1 MANDTNSTDRCEQ
14 LRKLRSNVLHE
25 IATLQEGRTQEEQE
39 GVGNP
44 VERVNVIKS
53 LQETLTTIDLE
64 LQKCPPLA

>member
-1 MANDTNSTDRCEQ
+1 MANDTNSTVRCEQ

-44 VERVNVIKS
+44 VETVNVIKS

-64 LQKCPPLA
+64 LQKCPPIA